1 MAQLFLH
8 RILLVIFS
16 DHCPAIISDYL
27 ETSTYDGD
35 ALQGD
40 DGHPYCVGT
49 TLLQAIERHCVPTDD
64 ETSMAVLKNFE
75 TLLTGFPGILSAS
88 SFGQLE
94 KWANKTADQWNRLS
108 PYDDQLRSALPR
120 FLQMLDHQLKSRKMA
135 NLGRIDWG
143 EFKAYL
149 NKNEQWLAKK
159 DIPVYM
165 SSLIAFSR
173 SQLDAL
179 ADAEGMTGTAS
190 SSKRTATAAFADP
203 NDDSKRQ
210 RFEQWGAKVAAS
222 INGDSANPQGS
233 NSACSFCGRHH
244 SLAQCRGVQNLIAQ
258 HKSRQLAA
266 RGGIS
271 TPPFHRG
278 SSWRTKKPVQ
288 FGTRARPPFADRSGR
303 NGGGNGGAGSNSG
316 GRGGH
321 WGNRHHGTRGSH
333 SGRSPRDDSHR
344 HFKRAGYSSRPSP
357 RFHTNNVSVPEQ
369 GDDAAVR
376 QIVQANS
383 ASPHFVG
390 AAINSAKGKEPVE
403 SPPTVSR
410 KQLAAESDNDL
421 TVTFTSSDEEQEKK
435 EEYSETDIFG
445 TDYSSDIKSSDH
457 DDQEEAQESSDHD
470 DQEEAQALTAHD
482 DLIAAG
488 FTDMLDAEPSQQMQQ
503 ERLKADEEL
512 KHKLQG
518 LFDFS
523 KEKFITL
530 PEYTEGTKFQY
541 DISPANLCD
550 HLCNNTVSP
559 EQVYTVL
566 SNTHNDYLVQVQA
579 IMKERFDR
587 LDFEP
592 AHELQIIAYANF
604 INNHVQKCTG
614 SITPWINFVPWS
626 KHAWLWS
633 KLIAAPPDPPDP
645 PEGLAL
651 L

>member
-1 MAQLFLH
+1 MTNF
-8 RILLVIFS
+8 
-16 DHCPAIISDYL
+16 
-27 ETSTYDGD
+27 
-35 ALQGD
+35 ALN
-40 DGHPYCVGT
+40 
-49 TLLQAIERHCVPTDD
+49 
-64 ETSMAVLKNFE
+64 S
-75 TLLTGFPGILSAS
+75 
-88 SFGQLE
+88 
-94 KWANKTADQWNRLS
+94 
-108 PYDDQLRSALPR
+108 
-120 FLQMLDHQLKSRKMA
+120 
-135 NLGRIDWG
+135 G

-203 NDDSKRQ
+203 NDNSKRQ
-210 RFEQWGAKVAAS
+210 CFEQWGAQVAAS

-233 NSACSFCGRHH
+233 SSACSFCGRHH

-266 RGGIS
+266 RGGTS
-271 TPPFHRG
+271 KPPFHRG

-303 NGGGNGGAGSNSG
+303 NGGGNSGAGSNSG

-321 WGNRHHGTRGSH
+321 WGNGHHGTRGSP
-333 SGRSPRDDSHR
+333 SGRSPRDDSRR
-344 HFKRAGYSSRPSP
+344 HFKRGGFSSRPSP

-369 GDDAAVR
+369 RDDAAVR
-376 QIVQANS
+376 QIVQANI

-403 SPPTVSR
+403 SPPTFSR

-421 TVTFTSSDEEQEKK
+421 TVTFTSSDDEEEEKK

-445 TDYSSDIKSSDH
+445 TDYSSVI
-457 DDQEEAQESSDHD
+457 ESSDHD
-470 DQEEAQALTAHD
+470 DQEETQAPTAHD

-488 FTDMLDAEPSQQMQQ
+488 FTDMLDAEPSQQIQQ

-523 KEKFITL
+523 KEKLITL

-614 SITPWINFVPWS
+614 SISPWINFVPWS

-633 KLIAAPPDPPDP
+633 EFIAAPPDPPDP
-645 PEGLAL
+645 PDVPEVSLDEVHAAFAATLPAL
-651 L
+651 TVSDTARAQVDDNISLPDSTNRRLLRRIL